1 MPTPRQLPTGCATRS
16 TSPRRC
22 AICGRAARPAAV
34 LTRCVSPCRRVA
46 VSCTA
51 CVCPAVRVV
60 WCRCCIALCVC
71 VCVCV
76 WKTHRCAE
84 LQRAALCSRRRPAQR
99 RTAASV
105 RTAKP
110 GPCLPCLPSMVVL
123 SKHEVSTPSA
133 GLRGDA
139 GAGTALAPYQAE
151 FIEFAMGLGVLKF
164 GSAHSIEPGGYTA
177 FRSHSNSNMLTHPA
191 EVRVRA
197 RTAIGSV
204 CVVWGGEGSP
214 QRKTAVPTFATQR
227 WVRKGGLPPPPP
239 PPSPMMTQR
248 RRRPPFAQ
256 LVLTPRPPPLG
267 PLRVGGRSFKL
278 KSSLHG

>member
-1 MPTPRQLPTGCATRS
+1 M
-16 TSPRRC
+16 
-22 AICGRAARPAAV
+22 CGVAA
-34 LTRCVSPCRRVA
+34 
-46 VSCTA
+46 
-51 CVCPAVRVV
+51 
-60 WCRCCIALCVC
+60 ALHCVC

-177 FRSHSNSNMLTHPA
+177 FRSHSNSNMLTHPVQREA
-191 EVRVRA
+191 GA
-197 RTAIGSV
+197 SSATCSPGSIRWAFR
-204 CVVWGGEGSP
+204 CSP
-214 QRKTAVPTFATQR
+214 TRP
-227 WVRKGGLPPPPP
+227 LLCLSS
-239 PPSPMMTQR
+239 PSPTR
-248 RRRPPFAQ
+248 
-256 LVLTPRPPPLG
+256 LG
-267 PLRVGGRSFKL
+267 SHFFKVTN
-278 KSSLHG
+278 